1 MKTLFIIIL
10 LLPLT
15 AAAQSPYTGI
25 RFRLEELM
33 YHGDTC
39 KSVFSLTVNK
49 YEPTEVKSIIK
60 TFGRD
65 TSKYDWSDFQYRKD
79 VDFTKK
85 IFYETTKETY
95 VMDVAIS
102 NQVYAFENAFG
113 ISISRLKCDVTEY
126 MTIYFPVKISSFIT
140 FINLGTVYFKPGE
153 YWLLEDLKYSTNGK
167 EMHITLPDNYWVQ

>member
-1 MKTLFIIIL
+1 MKTLIIVIL
-10 LLPLT
+10 LLPIT

-39 KSVFSLTVNK
+39 KSVFSLSMNK
-49 YEPTEVKSIIK
+49 YEITGSKNIIK

-65 TSKYDWSDFQYRKD
+65 TSKYDWSYFPYNKDF
-79 VDFTKK
+79 DFTKK
-85 IFYETTKETY
+85 VFYETKKETY
-95 VMDVAIS
+95 VMDVALS
-102 NQVYAFENAFG
+102 NQDYAFENAFG
-113 ISISRLKCDVTEY
+113 ISISRLKCDVTEF
-126 MTIYFPVKISSFIT
+126 MTIYFPVTISSFVT

-153 YWLLEDLKYSTNGK
+153 YWLLDDLKFSTNGK

>member
-1 MKTLFIIIL
+1 MKTLLIIIL
-10 LLPLT
+10 LLPIT

-39 KSVFSLTVNK
+39 KSVFFLTINK
-49 YEPTEVKSIIK
+49 YERADGKSIIK
-60 TFGRD
+60 TLGRD
-65 TSKYDWSDFQYRKD
+65 TSKYDWSDFPYRKD
-79 VDFTKK
+79 VDFTRKVLHEAK
-85 IFYETTKETY
+85 KETY

-102 NQVYAFENAFG
+102 NQDYAYENAFG

-126 MTIYFPVKISSFIT
+126 MTIYFPVTISSFVT
-140 FINLGTVYFKPGE
+140 FINLGTVYFRPGE

-167 EMHITLPDNYWVQ
+167 EMHIKLPDNYWVQ